1 MSKRAAFY
9 QLAKV
14 AYIYEGKTFKEIELM
29 LNEEVTER
37 TLRSWA
43 VDGEWKEKKKKY
55 LESQVPF
62 REKLDKLK
70 NVLVDHALET
80 KDPQIIYALVN
91 LVKAENPLRAAQLKQ
106 IEEDAKQAN
115 ETGDKSVS
123 DETIAQF
130 KRDFLGIKGSK

>member
-1 MSKRAAFY
+1 MSKKAAFY

-14 AYIYEGKTFKEIELM
+14 AYIYEGKTFREIELM

-37 TLRSWA
+37 TLRTWA
-43 VDGEWKEKKKKY
+43 ADGDWKEKKRMY
-55 LESQVPF
+55 IESQQPF

-70 NVLVDHALET
+70 HVLVDHALET

-106 IEEDAKQAN
+106 IEDDTRKADA
-115 ETGDKSVS
+115 GDEGVS
-123 DETIAQF
+123 EETINQF
-130 KRDFLGIKGSK
+130 KKDFLGIK